1 MCGIAG
7 IHHGHSFGQG
17 ADELQGVARRMADT
31 IAHRGPDDAGVW
43 ADAEAGIALAHRRLS
58 IIDLSAAGH
67 QPMVS
72 ASGRWRIVFN
82 GEIYNFRALRARLER
97 EATVFRGHSD
107 TEVLLAAIEAWGLD
121 TALREANGMF
131 AFALW
136 DARERRLALARD
148 RVGKKPLFYGWCGRA
163 LAFGSELKALL
174 AVPGFQP
181 QVERG
186 ALQSM
191 LRFNYVPSP
200 WSILQG
206 VFKLPPGTVVE
217 FDADAIEA
225 GPGSHDPLA
234 AARPWWSP
242 LASAERALAQ
252 PFGGGVD
259 EALAQLDAL
268 LRDAVRLR
276 LESDVPLGAFLSGGI
291 DSSLVTALMQQEAGA
306 AVRSFSIGFQDP
318 RRDEAPVARAVA
330 HHLGTAHTEFYA
342 TGADALA
349 TVPDL
354 ARAFDEPFA
363 DSSQIPTML
372 VSRLARREVTVVLSG
387 DGGDE
392 LFGGYNRY
400 LRARRLARMHAGLPP
415 GVRGLLRG
423 LLRPWSGQEARGHAL
438 RQLAAELAAG
448 TAEDIYLNRM
458 SRWRHPDRVVR
469 GGIEPPTAYTDPA
482 RRLAHGTV
490 GDRFMFLDFVTY
502 LPDDILVKVD
512 RSTMAVGLEARAPL
526 LDYRVAEFAWSL
538 PPDMKLRGGT
548 TKWLLRRLLASHVPP
563 TIVDRAKQG
572 FGAPVGDWLR
582 GPLREWAEA
591 LLAER
596 RLVEEGYFDA
606 EIVRGLWARFQG
618 GQRKWHTHLWNVLMF
633 QAWLDTVKARR
644 A

>member
-97 EATVFRGHSD
+97 EGAVFRGHSD

-121 TALREANGMF
+121 AALGESNGMF

-136 DARERRLALARD
+136 DSRERRLALARD
-148 RVGKKPLFYGWCGRA
+148 RVGKKPLYYGWCGRA

-206 VFKLPPGTVVE
+206 IFKVPPGTVVE
-217 FDADAIEA
+217 FDANAVAA

-234 AARPWWSP
+234 AARPWWRP
-242 LASAERALAQ
+242 LASAEQALAR
-252 PFGGGVD
+252 PFKGGVD
-259 EALAQLDAL
+259 GALAQLDAL

-354 ARAFDEPFA
+354 ARAFDHRDERFG
-363 DSSQIPTML
+363 L
-372 VSRLARREVTVVLSG
+372 RHG
-387 DGGDE
+387 DLHGGM
-392 LFGGYNRY
+392 RI
-400 LRARRLARMHAGLPP
+400 
-415 GVRGLLRG
+415 
-423 LLRPWSGQEARGHAL
+423 
-438 RQLAAELAAG
+438 AAF
-448 TAEDIYLNRM
+448 R
-458 SRWRHPDRVVR
+458 
-469 GGIEPPTAYTDPA
+469 
-482 RRLAHGTV
+482 
-490 GDRFMFLDFVTY
+490 
-502 LPDDILVKVD
+502 
-512 RSTMAVGLEARAPL
+512 
-526 LDYRVAEFAWSL
+526 
-538 PPDMKLRGGT
+538 
-548 TKWLLRRLLASHVPP
+548 
-563 TIVDRAKQG
+563 
-572 FGAPVGDWLR
+572 
-582 GPLREWAEA
+582 
-591 LLAER
+591 
-596 RLVEEGYFDA
+596 
-606 EIVRGLWARFQG
+606 
-618 GQRKWHTHLWNVLMF
+618 
-633 QAWLDTVKARR
+633 
-644 A
+644 